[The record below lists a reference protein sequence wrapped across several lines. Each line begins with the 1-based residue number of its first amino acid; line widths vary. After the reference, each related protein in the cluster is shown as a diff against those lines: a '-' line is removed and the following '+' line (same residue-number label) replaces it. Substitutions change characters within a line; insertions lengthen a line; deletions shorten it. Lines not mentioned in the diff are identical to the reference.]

1 MEKDMT
7 QQIDLNKYKDFVEE
21 VTSRESNKHD
31 AFIERVNFL
40 KGEGCNISLLM
51 TAAFGLSAESGE
63 FTEVVKKIVFQGKPY
78 NDDNHFHMYR
88 ELGDICWYLINA
100 CRALGVDPNE
110 MFAENVRKLEARY
123 PGGKFNP
130 YFSENR
136 ADNDI

>member
-1 MEKDMT
+1 MT
-7 QQIDLNKYKDFVEE
+7 QQIDLYRYSDFVEE
-21 VTSRESNKHD
+21 VTSRESNEHD

-78 NDDNHFHMYR
+78 SDDNHFHMYR
-88 ELGDICWYLINA
+88 ELGDICWYLMNA
-100 CRALGVDPNE
+100 CRALGIDPNE

-136 ADNDI
+136 SDNDI